1 MTSLSASPPPV
12 PIEHADPPQKTLHR
26 LFLTLFLRGRSSRG
40 LQSKQHAP
48 TSIVQKLALIIG
60 IYFMVGLVALA
71 FIKQSVFALSVYLHA
86 STFAFIGMFLASSAG
101 EVLFNKE
108 EADILLHRPI
118 DPRTLLWAKIRVLI
132 ESAVWISVAFNLV
145 GFFVGLATSNGSW
158 LFLPAHAIS
167 LVLESMFCAGCVV
180 MVYQLCLRWFGR
192 ERLDGLITTAQVLV
206 AVGAVLAGQ
215 ILPQLVI
222 RMRLKMDPGDYTW
235 WIVALPPAWF
245 AGLDDVIAGE
255 RSLQSTL
262 LAVGA
267 LIITAAVLWL
277 AFGILARDYDTT
289 MQTLSEATAPKR
301 GAQTRRRWVNH
312 LVNAPPISW
321 IVRDPISR
329 ASFVLTSAYMLRDR
343 DVKLRLYPAIA
354 PLLIMPV
361 VMFTTSRGDKEFGF
375 EAAIVAFIGAFVGM
389 LPATAMSILRYSQQW
404 QASDVFRAAPMN
416 GPAPISQGARWAV
429 IVVLAVPLSFIFA
442 IILVL
447 MQKDVSQLALL
458 IPGFIA
464 MPVLAIAVALDN
476 GCVPLSMPTEE
487 AKGAMRGLIMV
498 VISFAAFP
506 ISALSAFSW
515 YTGWFGP
522 FLIGETLTAIALY
535 YLIRAYIQ
543 RMPWGRLD

>member
-1 MTSLSASPPPV
+1 MTSASPSPPPH
-12 PIEHADPPQKTLHR
+12 PIEQAIPQEKTLHR

-40 LQSKQHAP
+40 LQNKKQAP

-60 IYFMVGLVALA
+60 IYFLVGLVALA

-86 STFAFIGMFLASSAG
+86 TTFAFIGMFLASSAG

-132 ESAVWISVAFNLV
+132 ESAVWISVAFNFV

-158 LFLPAHAIS
+158 LFIPAHAIS
-167 LVLESMFCAGCVV
+167 LVLEAMFCAGCVV
-180 MVYQLCLRWFGR
+180 MAYQLCLRWFGR

-215 ILPQLVI
+215 ILPHLVI
-222 RMRLKMDPGDYTW
+222 RMRFMPNPESYTW

-245 AGLDDVIAGE
+245 AGLDDVIAGD
-255 RSLQSTL
+255 RTMQSFL
-262 LAVGA
+262 LAAGA
-267 LIITAAVLWL
+267 LVVTAAVLWF

-289 MQTLSEATAPKR
+289 MQTLSETTAPKR
-301 GAQTRRRWVNH
+301 GAQSRRRWVNN
-312 LVNAPPISW
+312 LVNVPPVSW
-321 IVRDPISR
+321 LLRDPISR

-343 DVKLRLYPAIA
+343 DVKLRLYPAVA

-361 VMFTTSRGDKEFGF
+361 VMFTTSRGDKDFGF
-375 EAAIVAFIGAFVGM
+375 DAAIVAFVGAFVGM

-404 QASDVFRAAPMN
+404 QASDVFRAAPMH
-416 GPAPISQGARWAV
+416 GPAPISHGARWAV
-429 IVVLAVPLSFIFA
+429 IVVFALPLSIIFA

-447 MQKDVSQLALL
+447 MQKDVTQLVLL
-458 IPGFIA
+458 VPGFIA
-464 MPVLAIAVALDN
+464 MPVLAIAVALDK

-487 AKGAMRGLIMV
+487 AKGAMRGLIMM

-515 YTGWFGP
+515 YTGWFVP
-522 FLIGETLTAIALY
+522 FLVGETLIAIALY
-535 YLIRAYIQ
+535 FLLRAYIQ
-543 RMPWGRLD
+543 KMPWGRLE